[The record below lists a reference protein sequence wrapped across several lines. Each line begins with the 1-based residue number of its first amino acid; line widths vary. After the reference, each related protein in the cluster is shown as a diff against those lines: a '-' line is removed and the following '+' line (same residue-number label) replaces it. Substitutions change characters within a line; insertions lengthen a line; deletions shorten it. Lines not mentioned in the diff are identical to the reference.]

1 MQLKIVGYSTTLN
14 KFADFSHLD
23 CADTS
28 IIRTPSR
35 LELLYTRS
43 QISLAARTFGLEAVD
58 MVCVNYKDAEYLR
71 DECEDG
77 RRLGFNGKVCGM
89 EVWLSRELSYSCTTA
104 SDTPKSS

>member
-1 MQLKIVGYSTTLN
+1 MLLKIVGYFTTLN
-14 KFADFSHLD
+14 KFANFSHLD

-89 EVWLSRELSYSCTTA
+89 EMWIFRELSSFCKIGRA
-104 SDTPKSS
+104 HV